1 MRTIATLAALLILA
15 VSCARPP
22 APTVEPNAVAPDAE
36 APMDGAAAGSQLAL
50 GTPDCPPVLGA
61 DDPDPF
67 GQGTDPALAGEW
79 VGAASQFVEG
89 DLADRTGGLYLD
101 QDAGELVVIAVG
113 PDPDATVDE
122 VRAAVP
128 DEHRDRVVCRHGAWT
143 TSQLQRILEVAVG
156 AVDGPSS
163 GGVDTVRNRVTFAL
177 ETGDP
182 EQVRTAVADEL
193 GLDASAALVVEVP
206 PCAEEVGEVPDGATA
221 LPGGGS
227 TCQGMDALATGTLV
241 GDVATGCLALGTGD
255 LEEPLAWPRG
265 WYVTADGVV
274 HDHRGEPRASLGD
287 EVALGGG
294 FVPIE
299 DDGGCGFDGA
309 FLVSSLDP
317 A

>member
-1 MRTIATLAALLILA
+1 MRAVTTIAVLLVLVA
-15 VSCARPP
+15 SCAQPP
-22 APTVEPNAVAPDAE
+22 APTIEPSAGGPE
-36 APMDGAAAGSQLAL
+36 GGAAGSQAAL
-50 GTPDCPPVLGA
+50 GTPDCPPVLGV

-67 GQGTDPALAGEW
+67 GQGADPALSGEW
-79 VGAASQFVEG
+79 VGSASQLVDG

-113 PDPDATVDE
+113 ADPEATVDE
-122 VRAAVP
+122 VRARVP
-128 DEHRDRVVCRHGAWT
+128 DEHRDRVTCRHGAWT
-143 TSQLQRILEVAVG
+143 TAQLQRILEVAMAAG
-156 AVDGPSS
+156 DGPFS
-163 GGVDTVRNRVTFAL
+163 GGVDTVRNRVTVDL

-182 EQVRTAVADEL
+182 EQLRTAVSDEL
-193 GLDASAALVVEVP
+193 GLDAAAALAVEVP

-227 TCQGMDALATGTLV
+227 TCHGMDALATGTLV
-241 GDVATGCLALGTGD
+241 GDVGSGCLALGTGD

-265 WYVTADGVV
+265 WYVTEDGVV
-274 HDHRGEPRASLGD
+274 HDHRGEARASLGD

-294 FVPIE
+294 HVPIE
-299 DDGGCGFDGA
+299 DDGGCGYDAA